1 MQMPSLFKYFAL
13 VGAALFGLLSLA
25 NFLLDPSTGATPVA
39 STPKPVIAVQH
50 DPRASKIE
58 RWRDDQAA
66 LKAAQQTPA
75 TGSVTLAVKST
86 PVATPARPTPEAYR
100 SESAA
105 VAQAVAPVTQAAAP
119 QPAEP
124 VAAAQTEPKPQPVI
138 AAADTTAIVG
148 VETAEEAAV
157 ARAQAAERKAKV
169 AKAKAKKERL
179 AREQAAGQ
187 QRTASN
193 QQDQYYYG
201 QRGSG
206 QQPFTTRYSSAY
218 APQQQSFGPFGWGRG
233 W

>member
-1 MQMPSLFKYFAL
+1 MPMPSLFKYFAL
-13 VGAALFGLLSLA
+13 MGAALFGMLSLA
-25 NFLLDPSTGATPVA
+25 NFLLDPSTGATTVA

-66 LKAAQQTPA
+66 LKAAQQAPA
-75 TGSVTLAVKST
+75 GGSVSLAAKPT
-86 PVATPARPTPEAYR
+86 PVATSAARPTPEPYR

-105 VAQAVAPVTQAAAP
+105 VSAAVTEAAP

-157 ARAQAAERKAKV
+157 ARAAQAAERKAKV
-169 AKAKAKKERL
+169 AKARAKRERL
-179 AREQAAGQ
+179 ARERATSQP
-187 QRTASN
+187 RTASN

-201 QRGSG
+201 QHSG
-206 QQPFTTRYSSAY
+206 PQQQPFTTRYSSAY